1 MIFKTRILLVMS
13 RFFSFLIGAACIF
26 SCSAAAIN
34 DSYSVTVKFTPDED
48 GLLLYMVNY
57 DNGAKID
64 SAVVSP
70 DGIATL
76 TGKVGQPMMAQLV
89 LDGNRAGSLIL
100 EPGKT
105 EVDTNTRKVTASG
118 AMNAAWDKYMAQL
131 SEISAQYKAVY
142 DSSDADKK
150 EKLAAIETR
159 YNAISDS
166 MFKANTDNVIGYRL
180 FLDKAYSLTP
190 AEFESA
196 LVSYPAMANF
206 NRVKKLRTSKAN
218 EAATSEGNYF
228 KDFTITGENGSQQ
241 KLSDFVGNGT
251 PCLVDFW
258 ASWCGP
264 CIRETETIKK
274 LYEKYNGKGLSF
286 LGVAVWDEPQNTQ
299 KAIEKHQLPWP
310 MIINAQTIP
319 TDIYG
324 IAGIPCIIL
333 FDGTGKIVSRGKQG
347 ADLVKDVDAAME
359 ASNAE

>member
-13 RFFSFLIGAACIF
+13 RLFSFLIAAAGIF

-64 SAVVSP
+64 SAVVT
-70 DGIATL
+70 DGVAKL
-76 TGKVGQPMMAQLV
+76 SGQVGQPVMAQLV
-89 LDGNRAGSLIL
+89 LDGNRAGSFIL
-100 EPGKT
+100 EPGST
-105 EVDTNTRKVTASG
+105 EVDTNTRKIAASG
-118 AMNAAWDKYMAQL
+118 QMNATWDKYNAQL
-131 SEISAQYKAVY
+131 EEISKQYKAVY

-159 YNAISDS
+159 YNALSDS
-166 MFKANTDNVIGYRL
+166 MFKANADNVIGYRL
-180 FLDKAYSLTP
+180 FLDKAYELNP
-190 AEFESA
+190 AQFESA

-206 NRVKKLRTSKAN
+206 NRIKKLRTSKAN
-218 EAATSEGNYF
+218 EAATSEGSYF

-274 LYEKYNGKGLSF
+274 LYDKYNGKGLNF

-347 ADLVKDVDAAME
+347 ADLVNAVDAAME
-359 ASNAE
+359 ATNAE